1 MNFFQLLPIEQW
13 HSTWYTSYE
22 ISCWWKLLNKF
33 QVSEKDFLSK
43 AAPILC
49 FQIFWGSTSERLR
62 KIEKIGKE
70 PSRFADFMNCNVF
83 LWCWANFRNLKD
95 VFFFSIEIRKRY
107 KNTKT
112 SSRTLLYSVY
122 FILWSYILSKLELYY
137 RKKSFHR
144 YTCPMKWCNFVLRSL
159 LYFKPNLSCREKFMR
174 RYRRQ
179 IFRRTH
185 LVETLCTYFLF
196 I

>member
-62 KIEKIGKE
+62 KIEKIGRE

-95 VFFFSIEIRKRY
+95 VFFFNWNPEKIQKY
-107 KNTKT
+107 KDFFSNAIV
-112 SSRTLLYSVY
+112 LGIFY
-122 FILWSYILSKLELYY
+122 FVKLCFEQAWIIL
-137 RKKSFHR
+137 
-144 YTCPMKWCNFVLRSL
+144 
-159 LYFKPNLSCREKFMR
+159 
-174 RYRRQ
+174 
-179 IFRRTH
+179 
-185 LVETLCTYFLF
+185 
-196 I
+196 

>member
-95 VFFFSIEIRKRY
+95 VFFFQLKSGKDTKIQRLLLERY
-107 KNTKT
+107 CT
-112 SSRTLLYSVY
+112 R
-122 FILWSYILSKLELYY
+122 YILFCEVIFWASLNYIIG
-137 RKKSFHR
+137 KS
-144 YTCPMKWCNFVLRSL
+144 
-159 LYFKPNLSCREKFMR
+159 LSTVTRV
-174 RYRRQ
+174 Q
-179 IFRRTH
+179 WNG
-185 LVETLCTYFLF
+185 VTLS
-196 I
+196 

>member
-62 KIEKIGKE
+62 KIEKIGRE

-95 VFFFSIEIRKRY
+95 VFFFNWNPEKIQKY
-107 KNTKT
+107 KDFFSNAIV
-112 SSRTLLYSVY
+112 LGIFY
-122 FILWSYILSKLELYY
+122 FVK
-137 RKKSFHR
+137 
-144 YTCPMKWCNFVLRSL
+144 
-159 LYFKPNLSCREKFMR
+159 LYFEQAWIIL
-174 RYRRQ
+174 
-179 IFRRTH
+179 
-185 LVETLCTYFLF
+185 
-196 I
+196 